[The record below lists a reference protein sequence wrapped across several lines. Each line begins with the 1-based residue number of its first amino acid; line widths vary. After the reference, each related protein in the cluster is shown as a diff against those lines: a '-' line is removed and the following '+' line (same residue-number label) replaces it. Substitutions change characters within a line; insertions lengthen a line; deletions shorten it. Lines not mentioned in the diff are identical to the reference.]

1 MVQVASDLK
10 LKNPFVVVRWHSGID
25 GGFFEQVCTAMRD
38 NATVIVYNDDQMIP
52 ALRQCGVEEPE
63 IYDYGFFGC
72 NDPIIPAEEG
82 GLRQLWLNLVKPLEL
97 ALNEGDY
104 PMEPGGT
111 NRDLYVFPL
120 EDRLTGLMTGAY
132 YGAKTLPLDKMTS
145 MEDVLGAYRE
155 QLRFLMRSYRQGIER
170 DMELEKRVNA
180 GRLRF
185 EDCFLRGTLEN
196 AITWNNGG
204 TKYHYIVVQGS
215 GIATAADALY
225 AIDHLVFQEKAY
237 TLPQLNGILT
247 SDWEGQEALRQR
259 ILHLPKFGNDADE
272 VDQYAAWV
280 GEAFADAVS
289 EQDQGRY
296 LYGFLPTL
304 SSDRDFTTMGRCVGA
319 TADGRVCRAP
329 ISENQSPAEG
339 ADLSGVTA
347 LLNSVS
353 KIRFDRITGGPL
365 NLRLHPSAVQG
376 EKGAHLLTA
385 LLTTYFQKG
394 GLQIQMNVVDRD
406 TLIRA
411 QQEPE
416 KYRNLCVRVT
426 GYSAFFT
433 QMGRRAQDEMIRRTE
448 QSF

>member
-1 MVQVASDLK
+1 
-10 LKNPFVVVRWHSGID
+10 
-25 GGFFEQVCTAMRD
+25 MR
-38 NATVIVYNDDQMIP
+38 N
-52 ALRQCGVEEPE
+52 
-63 IYDYGFFGC
+63 
-72 NDPIIPAEEG
+72 
-82 GLRQLWLNLVKPLEL
+82 
-97 ALNEGDY
+97 
-104 PMEPGGT
+104 
-111 NRDLYVFPL
+111 
-120 EDRLTGLMTGAY
+120 
-132 YGAKTLPLDKMTS
+132 
-145 MEDVLGAYRE
+145 
-155 QLRFLMRSYRQGIER
+155 YRQGIER

-204 TKYHYIVVQGS
+204 TKYHHIVVQGS

-225 AIDHLVFQEKAY
+225 AIEALVFKEKVY
-237 TLPQLNGILT
+237 TLSQLNDILK

-259 ILHLPKFGNDADE
+259 ILHLPKFGNDAEE
-272 VDQYAAWV
+272 VDKYATWV
-280 GEAFADAVS
+280 SEAFADAVA

-319 TADGRVCRAP
+319 TADGRICRAP

-433 QMGRRAQDEMIRRTE
+433 QMGQRAQDEMIRRLPGVSAFGPPVARRHVDLATQNRPHAPRTRMVVE
-448 QSF
+448 DDRREHVPVLGDGDRRHVQLRRLVQHLVDAAGAVEERKLGVKMQVNEIGHDHV